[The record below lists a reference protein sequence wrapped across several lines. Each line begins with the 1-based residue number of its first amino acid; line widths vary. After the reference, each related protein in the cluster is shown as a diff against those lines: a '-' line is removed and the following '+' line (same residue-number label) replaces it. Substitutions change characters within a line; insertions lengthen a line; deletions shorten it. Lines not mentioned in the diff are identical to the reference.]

1 MAAKAAKPD
10 KQKVYRELVEK
21 QLPNFRFVEQAASDS
36 QAQRAV
42 ADSVTPDLATLRRKF
57 LGQDAATGTRSS
69 RAATAESA
77 QPDTGENAAAI
88 VRVEPKN
95 ASPWSRG
102 AGAKAVVI
110 SKGKII
116 GMQG

>member
-1 MAAKAAKPD
+1 MAAKPD

-21 QLPNFRFVEQAASDS
+21 QLPNFRFVEPMTPDSPAS
-36 QAQRAV
+36 RAV

-57 LGQDAATGTRSS
+57 LGQDAANRTRGQLD
-69 RAATAESA
+69 AATTENVQPENSDAE
-77 QPDTGENAAAI
+77 I

-95 ASPWSRG
+95 ASSWGRG

>member
-1 MAAKAAKPD
+1 MAAKPD
-10 KQKVYRELVEK
+10 KQKVFRELVEK
-21 QLPNFRFVEQAASDS
+21 QLPNFRFVEPMAPDS
-36 QAQRAV
+36 SMSKAV

-57 LGQDAATGTRSS
+57 LGQDAGTRT
-69 RAATAESA
+69 RGVRETAAESA
-77 QPDTGENAAAI
+77 QPDTGDAEI
-88 VRVEPKN
+88 VRVEPRN
-95 ASPWSRG
+95 ASPWGRG

>member
-1 MAAKAAKPD
+1 MAAKPD

-21 QLPNFRFVEQAASDS
+21 QLPNFRFVEQVAPDS
-36 QAQRAV
+36 PAPRAV

-57 LGQDAATGTRSS
+57 LGQDATTGTRGT
-69 RAATAESA
+69 RAAAEDVK
-77 QPDTGENAAAI
+77 PDTSEAAI
-88 VRVEPKN
+88 VRVEPRN
-95 ASPWSRG
+95 AGPWGRG

>member
-1 MAAKAAKPD
+1 MAAKPD

-21 QLPNFRFVEQAASDS
+21 QLPNFRFVEQIAPDS
-36 QAQRAV
+36 PAPRAV

-57 LGQDAATGTRSS
+57 LGQDATRT
-69 RAATAESA
+69 RGLRDTATAEDV
-77 QPDTGENAAAI
+77 QPDTGEAAI

-95 ASPWSRG
+95 AGPWSRG